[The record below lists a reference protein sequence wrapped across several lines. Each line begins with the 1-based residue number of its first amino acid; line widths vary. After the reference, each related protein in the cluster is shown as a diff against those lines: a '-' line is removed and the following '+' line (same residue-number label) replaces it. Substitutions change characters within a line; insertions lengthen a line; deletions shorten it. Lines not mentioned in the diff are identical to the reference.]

1 MTLST
6 LPKPNPIDMSKSLI
20 ARTGRVEAWMNNP
33 EGRKPVSCTVFS
45 VEDSFED
52 KDGLDDSFRFV
63 SHALRYGAGCAV
75 HLSKLRPKG
84 AENGKGLTA
93 SGPCSFATVYS
104 TLNSVIRR
112 GGLYKNGAITVTL
125 DANHPDIRQFC
136 EMSRAELPWAKRC
149 INLSAEWWN
158 ELAPDVQDLICSG
171 IAAGDLWLA
180 KPRWD
185 QNGRRLFSN
194 VCLEI
199 WIFSRATCLLSHV
212 NLGACEANDLVK
224 AFTQGMTEL
233 CELHGKTGVDEGGE
247 YLPSAIDRQVGLGVL
262 GFANFLSLHGV
273 TYSQFADA
281 IELHQGFTHELMV
294 TPEALRLVKSLQSAI
309 DQAAEIAKQYRMDR
323 AFCIA
328 PTASCSYRYTD
339 REGFTTTPEIAPPI
353 NRLVDRDSA
362 TFGVMQVDYG
372 NVETAEEVT
381 WNTWNRVA
389 DGIVRMFQSTE
400 LFHGYSYNT
409 WSDAPE
415 VKYTSEFIENWL
427 TSPQTSMYYSLQ
439 VMAGTQTKDSVEGID
454 DDFVFDFSD
463 TEDESCSTDEPFCS
477 SCAE

>member
-1 MTLST
+1 
-6 LPKPNPIDMSKSLI
+6 MSSSKI

-52 KDGLDDSFRFV
+52 KDGLDDSFRFT
-63 SHALRYGAGCAV
+63 SHSLRYGAGCAI
-75 HLSKLRPKG
+75 HLSKLRPRG
-84 AENGKGLTA
+84 TENGKGLTA

-112 GGLYKNGAITVTL
+112 GGLYRNGAITVTL

-136 EMSRAELPWAKRC
+136 EMTRAELPWAKRC
-149 INLSAEWWN
+149 INLSYEWWHD
-158 ELAPDVQDLICSG
+158 LSPDIQEIICSG

-180 KPRWD
+180 KPRLD
-185 QNGRRLFSN
+185 HNGERIYSN

-199 WIFSRATCLLSHV
+199 FIKSRATCLLSHI
-212 NLGACEANDLVK
+212 NCGACEADDLVE
-224 AFTQGMTEL
+224 AFKQGMTEL
-233 CELHGKTGVDEGGE
+233 CELHGRTGVDEGGE
-247 YLPSAIDRQVGLGVL
+247 YLPSSIDRQVGLGIL

-273 TYSQFADA
+273 TYAQFAEA
-281 IELHQGFTHELMV
+281 IELHQGFTHDVIV
-294 TPEALRLVKSLQSAI
+294 TPEALRLVKSLQNAI
-309 DQAAEIAKQYRMDR
+309 DQAADIARQYRMDR

-339 REGFTTTPEIAPPI
+339 RKGFTTAPEIAPPI

-362 TFGVMQVDYG
+362 MLGVQQVNYG
-372 NVETAEEVT
+372 DVETAEEVG
-381 WNTWNRVA
+381 WDTWNRVA
-389 DGIVRMFQSTE
+389 DGIVRMFQSTG

-415 VKYTSEFIENWL
+415 VQYTPAFIDRWL
-427 TSPQTSMYYSLQ
+427 LSPQTSMYYSLQ

-454 DDFVFDFSD
+454 DDFVFDFSGLG
-463 TEDESCSTDEPFCS
+463 DESTSDEPFCS

>member
-6 LPKPNPIDMSKSLI
+6 LPNPHPIDMSQSLI
-20 ARTGRVEAWMNNP
+20 ARTGRVEAWLKNP

-75 HLSKLRPKG
+75 HLSKLRPRG
-84 AENGKGLTA
+84 TENGKGLTA

-112 GGLYKNGAITVTL
+112 GGLWKNGAVTLTL
-125 DANHPDIRQFC
+125 DANHPDIRLFC

-149 INLSAEWWN
+149 INLSDTWWN
-158 ELAPDVQDLICSG
+158 NLAPDVQDLICSG

-185 QNGRRLFSN
+185 QHGERIYSN

-199 WIFSRATCLLSHV
+199 FIKSRATCLLSHV

-233 CELHGKTGVDEGGE
+233 CELHGRTGVEEGGE
-247 YLPSAIDRQVGLGVL
+247 YLPSTIDRQVGLGVL
-262 GFANFLSLHGV
+262 GFANFLALHGV
-273 TYSQFADA
+273 TYLQFAEA
-281 IELHQGFTHELMV
+281 IEFHQGFTHDLMV
-294 TPEALRLVKSLQSAI
+294 TPEAFRLVKSLQNAI
-309 DQAAEIAKQYRMDR
+309 DQAAEIARQYRMDR

-339 REGFTTTPEIAPPI
+339 REGYTTTPEIAPPI

-362 TFGVMQVDYG
+362 TFGITQVDYG
-372 NVETAEEVT
+372 NCETAEQVG
-381 WNTWNRVA
+381 WAVWNRVA
-389 DGIVRMFQSTE
+389 DGIVRMFQSTD

-415 VKYTSEFIENWL
+415 VKYTPEFIESWL
-427 TSPQTSMYYSLQ
+427 ASPQTSMYYSLQ
-439 VMAGTQTKDSVEGID
+439 VMAGTQAKDSVEGIEE
-454 DDFVFDFSD
+454 DFVFDFSEIEGESSS
-463 TEDESCSTDEPFCS
+463 TEEPFCS

>member
-6 LPKPNPIDMSKSLI
+6 LPNPHPIDMSQSLI
-20 ARTGRVEAWMNNP
+20 ARTGRVEAWMKNP

-52 KDGLDDSFRFV
+52 TDGLDDSFRFV

-75 HLSKLRPKG
+75 HLSKLRPRG
-84 AENGKGLTA
+84 SENGKGLTA

-125 DANHPDIRQFC
+125 DANHSDIRQFC

-149 INLSAEWWN
+149 INLSDLWWHN
-158 ELAPDVQDLICSG
+158 LEPDVQDLICSG

-185 QNGRRLFSN
+185 QHGERIYSN

-199 WIFSRATCLLSHV
+199 FIKSRATCLLSHV
-212 NLGACEANDLVK
+212 NLGACDANNLVT
-224 AFTQGMTEL
+224 AFKQGMTEL
-233 CELHGKTGVDEGGE
+233 CELHGRTGVDEGGE

-262 GFANFLSLHGV
+262 GFANFLALHGV
-273 TYSQFADA
+273 TFAQFADA
-281 IELHQGFTHELMV
+281 IELHQGFTHDLMV
-294 TPEALRLVKSLQSAI
+294 TPEALRLVKSLQNAI
-309 DQAAEIAKQYRMDR
+309 DQAAEIARQYRMDR

-339 REGFTTTPEIAPPI
+339 RQGYTTTPEIAPPI

-362 TFGVMQVDYG
+362 TFGVTQVDYG
-372 NVETAEEVT
+372 SVETAEEVG
-381 WNTWNRVA
+381 WATWNRVA
-389 DGIVRMFQSTE
+389 DGIVRMFQSTD

-409 WSDAPE
+409 WSDSPE
-415 VKYTSEFIENWL
+415 VKYTPEFIESWL
-427 TSPQTSMYYSLQ
+427 ASPQTSMYYSLQ
-439 VMAGTQTKDSVEGID
+439 VMAGTQAKDSVEGVEE
-454 DDFVFDFSD
+454 DFVFDFS
-463 TEDESCSTDEPFCS
+463 EIEGEACSTEEPFCT

>member
-1 MTLST
+1 MTWST
-6 LPKPNPIDMSKSLI
+6 LQNPQPIDMSQSLI
-20 ARTGRVEAWMNNP
+20 ARTGRVEAWLNNP

-52 KDGLDDSFRFV
+52 KDGLDDSFRFC

-75 HLSKLRPKG
+75 HLSKLRPRG

-112 GGLYKNGAITVTL
+112 GGLYKNGAITVVL

-149 INLSAEWWN
+149 INLSDTWWN
-158 ELAPDVQDLICSG
+158 NLAPDVQELICSG

-185 QNGRRLFSN
+185 QHGERIYSN

-199 WIFSRATCLLSHV
+199 FIKSRATCLLSHV

-233 CELHGKTGVDEGGE
+233 CELHGRTGVEEGGE
-247 YLPSAIDRQVGLGVL
+247 YLPSAVDRQVGLGVL

-273 TYSQFADA
+273 TYSQFAEA
-281 IELHQGFTHELMV
+281 IEFHQGFTHDLIV
-294 TPEALRLVKSLQSAI
+294 TPEAFRLVKSLQNAI
-309 DQAAEIAKQYRMDR
+309 DQAAEIARQYRMDR

-328 PTASCSYRYTD
+328 PTASCSYRYSD
-339 REGFTTTPEIAPPI
+339 REGYTTTPEIAPPI

-362 TFGVMQVDYG
+362 TFGITQVDYG
-372 NVETAEEVT
+372 DCETAEQVG
-381 WNTWNRVA
+381 WAVWNRVA
-389 DGIVRMFQSTE
+389 DGIVRMFQSTD

-415 VKYTSEFIENWL
+415 VKYTPEFIESWL
-427 TSPQTSMYYSLQ
+427 ASPQTSMYYSLQ
-439 VMAGTQTKDSVEGID
+439 VMAGTQAKDSVEGLEE
-454 DDFVFDFSD
+454 DFVFDFSEIEGESSS
-463 TEDESCSTDEPFCS
+463 TEEPFCS